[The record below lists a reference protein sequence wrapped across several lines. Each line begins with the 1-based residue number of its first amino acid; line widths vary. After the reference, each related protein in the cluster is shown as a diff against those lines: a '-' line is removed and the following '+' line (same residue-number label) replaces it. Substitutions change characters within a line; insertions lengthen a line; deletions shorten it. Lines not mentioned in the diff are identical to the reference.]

1 MQSLHWYNK
10 NASKQ
15 PPALKSH
22 MGVWQGQN
30 TAMHA
35 FINDMMRYDSTI
47 RNAAMG
53 IFQALET
60 APCLPKGAVVWRVN
74 PLDMDDLMEDPE
86 KWMSVSATKEGAM
99 HFANGRAMR
108 ICEIEIGDDN
118 IQGLPVKGDDSI
130 LDAEQ
135 EIIIRPGFNVEII
148 CAGSNATI
156 FRITKA

>member
-1 MQSLHWYNK
+1 MQSLQWYNK
-10 NASKQ
+10 NANEQ
-15 PPALKSH
+15 PPTLKSYL
-22 MGVWQGQN
+22 GVWQGQN

-60 APCLPKGAVVWRVN
+60 APCLPKGSVVWRAN
-74 PLDMDDLMEDPE
+74 PLDMDDLMEDSE

-99 HFANGRAMR
+99 HFANGRAML
-108 ICEIEIGDDN
+108 ICEIEIGDEN
-118 IQGLPVKGDDSI
+118 IQGLPVKGDDNI
-130 LDAEQ
+130 LDAEH
-135 EIIIRPGFNVEII
+135 EIIIRPGFNVDVIR
-148 CAGSNATI
+148 AKPGMKK